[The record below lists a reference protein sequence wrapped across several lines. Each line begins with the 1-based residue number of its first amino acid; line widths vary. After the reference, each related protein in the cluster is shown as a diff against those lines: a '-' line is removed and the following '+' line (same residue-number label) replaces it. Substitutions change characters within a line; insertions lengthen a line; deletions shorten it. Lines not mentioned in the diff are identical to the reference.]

1 MDERDVHDLW
11 DDYYA
16 YALENTKSY
25 LANPTRKLTLIEVA
39 AQRPLINGVAPNEE
53 FSARLNLAI
62 KLYKDLSDY
71 GQCAKI
77 YVPGS
82 RHKYEGIK
90 DEVSLSDAGVEYL
103 LEHELPQDDIFGI
116 EDLPP
121 RLQNVY
127 CSEDECETA
136 YELFTKFNCKKL
148 LCVCSPGQLM
158 RKNLYYIKLGILPD
172 MYSVPCNDMFH
183 NPIEETFVNIPKVIY
198 SLHEDI
204 ESVRKERFC

>member
-1 MDERDVHDLW
+1 MDERDVHALW

-25 LANPTRKLTLIEVA
+25 LANPTRELTLIEVA
-39 AQRPLINGVAPNEE
+39 AQHPLINGVAPNEE
-53 FSARLNLAI
+53 FSARLDFAI
-62 KLYKDLSDY
+62 KLYNDLIDN
-71 GQCAKI
+71 GQQTKI

-90 DEVSLSDAGVEYL
+90 DDVSLSDAGVEYL
-103 LEHELPQDDIFGI
+103 LEHELPQDDILGI
-116 EDLPP
+116 KDLP
-121 RLQNVY
+121 RNLQNVY

-172 MYSVPCNDMFH
+172 MCSVPCDDMFH
-183 NPIEETFVNIPKVIY
+183 NPIEETFVNIPKVIHGLY
-198 SLHEDI
+198 ADI